1 MAEYTVV
8 KALTNA
14 LGETLR
20 ELVDS
25 FTPEQRILMEKVDG
39 LKHILIPDAVKIE
52 RVPAKT
58 TITSDDGKTTTKVE
72 PDRVNRVNLSKKA
85 LMEKCVMNGEM
96 DPLAKKVIG
105 AVDHL
110 WEKYNLGG
118 EDDGVE
124 TTAMVTSA
132 YMKQVE
138 IIQTYI
144 RQLKECDELFSEEGL
159 EEADY
164 NTPDNSHSSTTN
176 TQP

>member
-25 FTPEQRILMEKVDG
+25 FTPEQQILMEKADA
-39 LKHILIPDAVKIE
+39 LKHDLIPEAVKIE

-72 PDRVNRVNLSKKA
+72 PDRINRVNLSKKA
-85 LMEKCVMNGEM
+85 LMEKCVENGEM

-105 AVDHL
+105 AIDHL
-110 WEKYNLGG
+110 WEKYKLTG

-132 YMKQVE
+132 YMKQVD

-144 RQLKECDELFSEEGL
+144 RQLRECDALFSEEGL
-159 EEADY
+159 EEDDY
-164 NTPDNSHSSTTN
+164 TTDSHSSTVN
-176 TQP
+176 TQL